1 MCRSSLSSSNR
12 RRRAERRWRWFVG
25 HAAAGA
31 GSPPLPQTKAPVGG
45 RQLSGALVQL
55 EVSGPARAFWC
66 SDASG
71 AGAKRKL
78 LVKSSEQ
85 YFLQRLHQLQ
95 LKWVEDCA

>member
-25 HAAAGA
+25 HAAGA
-31 GSPPLPQTKAPVGG
+31 GSPPLPQVAFLKTEAPVGG

-55 EVSGPARAFWC
+55 ELSGAQVISGATGGFWL
-66 SDASG
+66 SDDSG

-78 LVKSSEQ
+78 LVKSSF
-85 YFLQRLHQLQ
+85 YWRLSSA
-95 LKWVEDCA
+95 W

>member
-1 MCRSSLSSSNR
+1 VAFLKT
-12 RRRAERRWRWFVG
+12 E
-25 HAAAGA
+25 
-31 GSPPLPQTKAPVGG
+31 APVGG

-55 EVSGPARAFWC
+55 ELSGALVQLELSGAQVISGAAGVFWL
-66 SDASG
+66 SDDSG

>member
-1 MCRSSLSSSNR
+1 MCGTSLSSSNR

-25 HAAAGA
+25 HAAGA
-31 GSPPLPQTKAPVGG
+31 GSPPLPQVAFLKTEAPVGG

-55 EVSGPARAFWC
+55 EVSGDQVISGPARAFWC

-78 LVKSSEQ
+78 LVKSSF
-85 YFLQRLHQLQ
+85 YWRLSSA
-95 LKWVEDCA
+95 W